1 MPAKKTPP
9 KIGFL
14 CASLREGS
22 INAKLEAAL
31 IKRFKA
37 AGAKTGRIDLGKYPM
52 PIFHGDLKM
61 PVTVKKFISR
71 AKSFDG
77 IVVISPEYNGCL
89 PPLLKNTI
97 DWSSTVSTDYIKG
110 AVWGLAS
117 CSPGPMSGIMCMR
130 QMQFILTRLGGDV
143 LPQQVGCG
151 TASKAFDDKGNL
163 TAQPALTFADN
174 MRDMMLERIAQKR

>member
-1 MPAKKTPP
+1 MTAP
-9 KIGFL
+9 KIAFI

-22 INAKLEAAL
+22 INKTLEKAL

-37 AGAKTGRIDLGKYPM
+37 AGAKTSSIDLSKYEM
-52 PIFHGDLKM
+52 PLFHGDLETPK
-61 PVTVKKFISR
+61 TVKKLITR
-71 AKSFDG
+71 LKGFDG
-77 IVVISPEYNGCL
+77 IVVVSPEYNGCL

-97 DWSSTVSTDYIKG
+97 DWTSTVSIDYIKS

-130 QMQFILTRLGGDV
+130 QMQFIFTRLGGDV

-151 TASKAFDDKGNL
+151 NASKAFNQRGDL
-163 TAQPALTFADN
+163 VAEPASTFADN
-174 MRDMMLERIAQKR
+174 MRDMMLERIAQKG

>member
-1 MPAKKTPP
+1 MTAP
-9 KIGFL
+9 KIAFI

-22 INAKLEAAL
+22 INKKLEKAL
-31 IKRFKA
+31 MKRFKIS
-37 AGAKTGRIDLGKYPM
+37 GAKTSSIDLGKYEM
-52 PIFHGDLKM
+52 PLFHGDLETPK
-61 PVTVKKFISR
+61 TVKKLITR
-71 AKSFDG
+71 LKGFDG

-97 DWSSTVSTDYIKG
+97 DWTSTVSTDYIKS

-130 QMQFILTRLGGDV
+130 QMQFIFTRLGGDV

-151 TASKAFDDKGNL
+151 NASKAFNERGDL
-163 TAQPALTFADN
+163 VAQPASTFADN
-174 MRDMMLERIAQKR
+174 MRDMMLERISQKG